1 MIRIPM
7 GGSGE
12 FDRIRAIANALGDNA
27 GALGDDTAAIPPGR
41 GTLVVSTDVLVE
53 DVHFR
58 RAWLTYPE
66 IGWRAAASALSDLAA
81 AAAVPAGLTA
91 AVTVPPHVSEHELVQ
106 LMQGV
111 GDAARYAECRV
122 LGGDL
127 STGLALSLAITVFGY
142 AERPMSRRGASAG
155 DGVWVTGTLGG
166 ARAAL
171 SVWLDGRPPATA
183 ARAAFVHPEP
193 RLAVARWLAANG
205 ATAMMDI
212 SDGLGG
218 DAEHLAAASE
228 VGLRLELE
236 RIPLHAAVT
245 NAAGLVDEDPAF
257 FAAIGGEDYELLVT
271 LPRDFTGAEECLAA
285 TGISLTR
292 IGSVRRDLGVV
303 ATLMGAMV
311 KVTGFQHRL

>member
-1 MIRIPM
+1 MTTIAM

-12 FDRIRAIANALGDNA
+12 FDRIRAIAAALGNDA
-27 GALGDDTAAIPPGR
+27 GVLGDDTAAIPPGQ
-41 GTLVVSTDVLVE
+41 GTLVVSTDASVE

-58 RAWLTYPE
+58 RAWLTSGE

-91 AVTVPPHVSEHELVQ
+91 AISVPHDCPETELVA
-106 LMQGV
+106 LMRGV
-111 GDAARYAECRV
+111 GDAARHAECRV

-127 STGLALSLAITVFGY
+127 STGPALSLVITVFGY
-142 AERPMSRRGASAG
+142 AERPMSRRGATAG
-155 DGVWVTGTLGG
+155 DGLWVSGGLGG

-171 SVWLDGRPPATA
+171 LAWREGRQPAGA
-183 ARAAFVHPEP
+183 ARAAFAHPLP
-193 RLAVARWLAANG
+193 RLDVARWLAGHG

-218 DAEHLAAASE
+218 DAPHLAAASN

-236 RIPLHAAVT
+236 RVPVHPDVPAAAGHAA
-245 NAAGLVDEDPAF
+245 EDPAF
-257 FAAIGGEDYELLVT
+257 FAAVGGEDYELLVT
-271 LPRDFTGAEECLAA
+271 LPRDFGGAAECLAA
-285 TGISLTR
+285 TGVPLTR

-303 ATLMGAMV
+303 STMMGV
-311 KVTGFQHRL
+311 ITPVPGFQHRL

>member
-1 MIRIPM
+1 MTWISM

-27 GALGDDTAAIPPGR
+27 GPIGDDTAAIPAGK
-41 GTLVVSTDVLVE
+41 GTLVVSTDVSVE
-53 DVHFR
+53 SVHFR
-58 RAWLTYPE
+58 RAWLTYTE

-91 AVTVPPHVSEHELVQ
+91 AITVPATLDEQELVQ
-106 LMQGV
+106 LMLGV
-111 GDAARYAECRV
+111 GDAAAFASCKV

-127 STGLALSLAITVFGY
+127 SSGEALAITITVFGH
-142 AERPMSRRGASAG
+142 AERPLSRRGASAG

-171 SVWLDGRPPATA
+171 SAWLDAREPEEG
-183 ARAAFVHPEP
+183 ARAVFAHPLP
-193 RLAVARWLAANG
+193 RLSVARWLAAEG